1 MTSITASGPSARTL
15 LARTS
20 ALALAC
26 AALWLGASAGAE
38 AATPA
43 SGAGALQFD
52 VSEGQNLNSFVRQG
66 PVAAHLLLR
75 SGHDPRI
82 LVAFPAGNSGVG
94 LWFAHHD
101 GDVSWSLAG
110 EPKPVTLSDAKG
122 RPLYGVEAD
131 ATALADS
138 LDPKQAVLSSVRVLR
153 DYQAV
158 GTTPKSVL
166 VAPTIE
172 GNRITWARDRLDGAA
187 GYRLSLTVTDGRI
200 ENGRLLAGPDGKIGL
215 RITAASGETPLT
227 PLGGAALLNGRANAD
242 PKARNTLAF
251 LSYREKFLAGSWRF
265 DTYFG
270 RDTLMS
276 VRLLMPVLQPAAVEG
291 GLRSVVARLSPEGE
305 VAHEEGIG
313 EFAVLEHLKAG
324 EPASDKPYFD
334 YGMIDSSYMLAPV
347 AGAWLLDDP
356 RGRAEAEA
364 FLAGPSGRAG
374 DAGETVGA
382 ALMRNLRLVLAQT
395 RPFAEQPSAAHLL
408 SIKAGRNTGQ
418 WRDSDTG
425 LGYGRYPYDV
435 NAVFAPA
442 ALSAIAR
449 MEQAGLLAP
458 YETQADREAFA
469 GAARMA
475 TVWRTKAP
483 GYFEVSVPAETAR
496 RDVAAFAAH
505 EGVPAGP
512 ALASLPKGPLRFH
525 ALALNAD
532 GSPVEVVNS
541 DEGFALMFGRPSPA
555 ALSQAVAGVMRPFP
569 AGLMTG
575 VGMLVADPAFAPA
588 KEQRLF
594 TRNAYHG
601 LVVWSWQQ
609 ALLAAGLDRQ
619 LQRTDLPPAVRAE
632 LVAARRKLWAGIE
645 ANRQVA
651 NSELWSWAFAD
662 GRYKVVPFG
671 AGAGDADES
680 NAAQL
685 WSTVFLALKPPAS
698 H

>member
-1 MTSITASGPSARTL
+1 MTSIRPASARTRR
-15 LARTS
+15 ARAS
-20 ALALAC
+20 AFALAG
-26 AALWLGASAGAE
+26 AALWLGASAQ
-38 AATPA
+38 AATPSA
-43 SGAGALQFD
+43 GAGALHFD
-52 VSEGQNLNSFVRQG
+52 VVEGRNLNSFVRQG

-75 SGHDPRI
+75 SGRDPRI

-94 LWFAHHD
+94 LWFAHRD
-101 GDVSWSLAG
+101 ADVHWSLVG
-110 EPKPVTLSDAKG
+110 EPRPVTLTDAKG
-122 RPLYGVEAD
+122 RPLYGIEAD
-131 ATALADS
+131 AVVQADS
-138 LDPKQAVLSSVRVLR
+138 LAPKQAVLSSVRVLR
-153 DYQAV
+153 DYQAL
-158 GTTPKSVL
+158 GDAPKSVL
-166 VAPTIE
+166 VDPTIE

-187 GYRLSLTVTDGRI
+187 GYRLSVVVTHGRI
-200 ENGRLLAGPDGKIGL
+200 EDGRLVAGADGKIGL
-215 RITAASGETPLT
+215 HLVAASGETPLT
-227 PLGGAALLNGRANAD
+227 PLGGEALLNARANPD
-242 PKARNTLAF
+242 PKARETLAF

-276 VRLLMPVLQPAAVEG
+276 VRLLMPVLQPDAVDG
-291 GLRSVVARLSPEGE
+291 GLRSVIARISPEGE

-347 AGAWLLDDP
+347 AAAWLLDDP
-356 RGRAEAEA
+356 RGRAQAKA

-395 RPFAEQPSAAHLL
+395 RPFADQPSAEHLL
-408 SIKAGRNTGQ
+408 SIKPGRTTGQ
-418 WRDSDTG
+418 WRDSGTG
-425 LGYGRYPYDV
+425 LGDGRYPYDV
-435 NAVFAPA
+435 NAAFAPA

-449 MEQAGLLAP
+449 MSEAGLLAP
-458 YETQADREAFA
+458 YASEADRKAIA
-469 GAARMA
+469 DAAQMA
-475 TVWRTKAP
+475 AVWRAKAP
-483 GYFEVSVPAETAR
+483 GYFEVTVPADAAR
-496 RDVAAFAAH
+496 RDVEAFAAH

-512 ALASLPKGPLRFH
+512 ALASLPKGPVRFH
-525 ALALNAD
+525 ALSLNAD
-532 GSPVEVVNS
+532 GSPVRVVNS
-541 DEGFALMFGRPSPA
+541 DEGFELMFGHPSPA
-555 ALSQAVAGVMRPFP
+555 ALSQAVADVMRPFP

-575 VGMLVADPAFAPA
+575 VGMLVADPVFAPA
-588 KEQRLF
+588 EEQRLF

-609 ALLAAGLDRQ
+609 ALMAAGLERQ
-619 LQRTDLPPAVRAE
+619 LQRTDLSPAVRAE
-632 LVAARRKLWAGIE
+632 LEAARRKLWAAIE

-671 AGAGDADES
+671 AGAADADES